1 MALLNMFTGT
11 AAKMLDSNNPKRLTT
26 EEQTQLDHCITV
38 VKTGCA
44 AFSKAG
50 TALAAIKARQLYRA
64 SHDSFEAFCEHHFGL
79 TARRVNQLIE
89 SAAICLELSKHI
101 PGAPLPKVE
110 AEARALTGLAPAA
123 AVEVWKEAVEVSAP
137 GTPSTAVVKKIADKK
152 RPKKKSSNKAAKPIR
167 FKVPGAVVVV
177 IPNKKAWSGNPAD
190 ALQAALDRAGQPL
203 TIREAA

>member
-1 MALLNMFTGT
+1 MAIMNLFTGT
-11 AAKMLDSNNPKRLTT
+11 AAKMLDSNNPKRLTP
-26 EEQTQLDHCITV
+26 EEQTQLDHCITT

-44 AFSKAG
+44 AFAKAG
-50 TALAAIKARQLYRA
+50 IALAAIRTRQLFRA

-89 SAAICLELSKHI
+89 SAAICQELSKHI

-110 AEARALTGLAPAA
+110 AEARALAGLTPTA
-123 AVEVWKEAVEVSAP
+123 AVETWKEAVAVSAP
-137 GTPSTAVVKKIADKK
+137 GTPTAAVVKELASK
-152 RPKKKSSNKAAKPIR
+152 RKGKKKTPKAAKPIR
-167 FKVPGAVVVV
+167 YKVPGAVVVV

-190 ALQAALDRAGQPL
+190 ALQAALDRAEQPL

>member
-11 AAKMLDSNNPKRLTT
+11 ASKMLDNKPRLTP
-26 EEQTQLDHCITV
+26 EEQGQLDLCITT
-38 VKTGCA
+38 VKAGCA
-44 AFSKAG
+44 AFAKAG

-89 SAAICLELSKHI
+89 SAAVCQELAKHI

-110 AEARALTGLAPAA
+110 AEARALTGLTPAA
-123 AVEVWKEAVEVSAP
+123 AVEVWKEAVEVASP

-152 RPKKKSSNKAAKPIR
+152 RPKKKASKAAKPIR